1 MEQQPG
7 RSRIDGTVDLLTFLV
22 LVEFVSI
29 DERHGFGRSELRK
42 AALRGFV

>member
-7 RSRIDGTVDLLTFLV
+7 RSRIDGTVDLFIFL
-22 LVEFVSI
+22 LLAEYVSI